1 MVKNLPAN
9 TVERLSLYRRVLLNY
24 PYEQS
29 PYIHSHRLAHLLNIN
44 PAHVRRDLMLIGFT
58 GDIHKGYNIK
68 NLIKKV
74 GEAIDCRYIQKV
86 AFIGIGDMGRAVA
99 EYFNNDNSKLKVAAT
114 FRLNDEPATQFM
126 EVKCY
131 NISKMKDILKKE
143 KIEIVVLAVPQ
154 DFTVEITKAIVAA
167 KVKGILNF
175 TSVHLKVPKAV
186 HVENYDMIAKLE
198 KLAYFTNKDT
208 CPSVGEENTNA

>member
-1 MVKNLPAN
+1 MVKDLPAN

-24 PYEQS
+24 PYNET
-29 PYIHSHRLAHLLNIN
+29 PYIHSHRLAHLLKIN

-58 GDIHKGYNIK
+58 GDIHKGYNIES
-68 NLIKKV
+68 LIAKV
-74 GEAIDCRYIQKV
+74 GDAIDCRYIQKV
-86 AFIGIGDMGRAVA
+86 AFVGIGDMGRAVA
-99 EYFNNDNSKLKVAAT
+99 EYFNNVKSKLKVAAT

-131 NISKMKDILKKE
+131 NISKMKEILRKE

-154 DFTVEITKAIVAA
+154 TFAAEITKAIVHA

-175 TSVHLKVPKAV
+175 TSVHLKVPKNV

-198 KLAYFTNKDT
+198 KLAYFTNKDS
-208 CPSVGEENTNA
+208 CPSAGEEK

>member
-9 TVERLSLYRRVLLNY
+9 TVERLSLYRRVLLNF
-24 PYEQS
+24 PYEET
-29 PYIHSHRLAHLLNIN
+29 PYIHSHRLAHLLKIN

-68 NLIKKV
+68 SLIERV

-99 EYFNNDNSKLKVAAT
+99 EFFNSVNSKLKVAAT
-114 FRLNDEPATQFM
+114 FRLNDEPVTQFM

-131 NISKMKDILKKE
+131 NISKMKEILRKE
-143 KIEIVVLAVPQ
+143 KIEIVVLAVPKS
-154 DFTVEITKAIVAA
+154 FALEITKAVVQA

-175 TSVHLKVPKAV
+175 TSVHLQVPKEV

-208 CPSVGEENTNA
+208 CPSTGDE